1 MSLDSFNDRINRI
14 NSRTQ
19 YSPADM
25 ARGEGGTAVLMYS
38 SPLREE
44 PSAKRYYKIVLMGL
58 VLGAIIG
65 VVAGGLEDAAMPWGP
80 GSGYSELITLPV
92 LLALVAA
99 PIMAIMGCAMQARY
113 PRLFYFSAAYFPAV
127 ILAALV

>member
-14 NSRTQ
+14 NNRTH

-25 ARGEGGTAVLMYS
+25 ARGEGTAVLMYS

-44 PSAKRYYKIVLMGL
+44 LSAKRYYKIVLMGL

-65 VVAGGLEDAAMPWGP
+65 VVAGGLEDPAMPWGP
-80 GSGYSELITLPV
+80 GSGYTDLITLPV

-99 PIMAIMGCAMQARY
+99 PVMAIMGCAMQARY

-127 ILAALV
+127 ILAAIV